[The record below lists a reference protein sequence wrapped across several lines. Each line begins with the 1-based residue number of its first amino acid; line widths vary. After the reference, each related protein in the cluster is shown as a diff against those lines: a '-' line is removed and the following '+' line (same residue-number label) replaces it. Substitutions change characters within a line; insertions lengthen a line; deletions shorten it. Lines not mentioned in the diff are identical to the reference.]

1 MPVLLSDGTFFGT
14 LCAVDPEPQTLTPQ
28 QADMLVVLARLLA
41 TQIERERVELRA
53 VALQEIT
60 AALAGARTVDDV
72 AGVILSR
79 GLDALDARFGAV
91 FVLDDEAKEFRTV
104 QLVGYPAELRDAWQ
118 TFPADAPVPIADA
131 VRRGELLV
139 HESEEEFVS
148 AYPHLEGARSSGGA
162 VASIPLLA
170 HGEAMGAIGV
180 GFGGPRSLGDQE
192 RAFMLT
198 LAGFCAQ
205 AMERARLFDSE
216 REARADAQEA
226 LRLRDGFLSAVGH
239 DLGTPLTAIK
249 GMAQLMQRRL
259 RRTGTPPDMAAL
271 GELSARIVQS
281 SDRMASLLGELM
293 DLTRLRSGQT
303 LELHR
308 VPTDLVALSRRV
320 VEEHRQAVR
329 RSEIQVEAAE
339 PELFCS
345 CDAGRLERVVSN
357 LVGNAAKYSPPDRCR
372 ITITVA
378 PDEDGHA
385 VLSVK
390 DEGIG
395 IPAGELGRVLD
406 LYYRATNVPSESQG
420 SGIGLAGSRQIID
433 QHGGTLTIES
443 AEGVGTT
450 VTVRLPCG

>member
-60 AALAGARTVDDV
+60 AALAGARTVEDV
-72 AGVILSR
+72 AEVILSR
-79 GLDALDARFGAV
+79 GLDALDAPFGV
-91 FVLDDEAKEFRTV
+91 VCVLDDEAKEFRTV
-104 QLVGYPAELRDAWQ
+104 RLTGYPPELRDTWG
-118 TFPADAPVPIADA
+118 TFPMDAPVPIADA
-131 VRRGELLV
+131 VRRGDLIV
-139 HESEEEFVS
+139 HESEEEFHS

-162 VASIPLLA
+162 LASIPLLA
-170 HGEAMGAIGV
+170 HGKAVGAIGV
-180 GFGGPRSLGDQE
+180 GFGGTRSLGDQE

-198 LAGFCAQ
+198 LGGICAQ

-249 GMAQLMQRRL
+249 GIAQLMQRRL
-259 RRTGTPPDMAAL
+259 RRTGKPPDMAAL

-308 VPTDLVALSRRV
+308 VPTDLVALSHRV
-320 VEEHRQAVR
+320 AEEHRHAVR
-329 RSEIQVEAAE
+329 RLDIRVEAPE
-339 PELFCS
+339 PELYCS
-345 CDAGRLERVVSN
+345 CDVGRLERVVSN

-372 ITITVA
+372 ISIAVA
-378 PDEDGHA
+378 PDEDGRA
-385 VLSVK
+385 MLSVK

-395 IPAGELGRVLD
+395 IPEKEIGRVLD
-406 LYYRATNVPSESQG
+406 LYYRATNVPGESQG

-443 AEGVGTT
+443 EEGIGTT